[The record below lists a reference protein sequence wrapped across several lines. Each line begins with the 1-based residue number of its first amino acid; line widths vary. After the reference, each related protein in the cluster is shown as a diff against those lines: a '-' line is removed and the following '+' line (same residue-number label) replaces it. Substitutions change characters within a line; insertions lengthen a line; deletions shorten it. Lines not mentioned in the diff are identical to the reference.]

1 MKHVV
6 VVSSDDILVNG
17 VVDTVKKDFKEC
29 IISRYKLVHDFFK
42 ELNRLVPP
50 VDIVVSD
57 SSLQDMDGIAF
68 CKEFHH
74 KNISIPSI
82 ILLEPGMENRVHDV
96 LDCGAN
102 DFIIKTHNKEYLQFL
117 AVLLSK
123 VVTDFN
129 NNIRRQQAELALKES
144 EEKFQKAFMLSPH
157 AIIISSFEEGRII
170 EINQNALKL
179 FDLVR
184 EELVG
189 NTFERLA
196 VIKPE
201 ILNALRKLYNDQG
214 YFENIRIE
222 VINKNCEERICLIS
236 GQLIT
241 LGGEKCVIQ
250 AITDITERNRIEE
263 ELLKSRNLESIGI
276 LAGGIARDFNNYLTS
291 IMGNISIAKL
301 SLHDTAKIHKSL
313 NRAEEISIKAS
324 ELAGKL
330 LTFSEGG
337 APIAHKVSLRTILKG
352 IIDASASHSTISIHY
367 IKNNSLWNMMG
378 DESQLHQLF
387 NCIISN
393 AIEAMPNGGHIYIDT
408 TNSVLPFDNEFNLS
422 QGNYVMSTIRDTGNG
437 IAERDLDRIFDPFFS
452 TKNSVISEG
461 VGLGLTICRSIVKKH
476 NGHIYIDSQ
485 FGKGTKVTIFIPAF
499 DEEESN

>member
-1 MKHVV
+1 M
-6 VVSSDDILVNG
+6 LVNE
-17 VVDTVKKDFKEC
+17 VESSVKIDFKEC
-29 IISRYKLVHDFFK
+29 IVSQYKLVHHFFK
-42 ELNRLVPP
+42 DLNQLEPP
-50 VDIVVSD
+50 IDIVISD
-57 SSLQDMDGIAF
+57 FSLQDMDGIAF
-68 CKEFHH
+68 CKEFHYR
-74 KNISIPSI
+74 NIPIPCV
-82 ILLEPGMENRVHDV
+82 ILLEPGMENRVHEV

-123 VVTDFN
+123 VVTDYN
-129 NNIRRQQAELALKES
+129 NNLRRQKAELALKES

-170 EINQNALKL
+170 EINQNAMKL
-179 FDLVR
+179 FDLDR

-189 NTFERLA
+189 NTFERLG

-201 ILNALRKLYNDQG
+201 IRNTLRNLYIDQG

-222 VINKNCEERICLIS
+222 ITNRNGEERIFLIS

-241 LGGEKCVIQ
+241 LGGEKCAIQ
-250 AITDITERNRIEE
+250 AITDITERSRIEE

-337 APIAHKVSLRTILKG
+337 APFAHKVSLKNILKG
-352 IIDASASHSTISIHY
+352 IIDASAFYSTITFHY

-393 AIEAMPNGGHIYIDT
+393 AIEAMPDGGHVYIDT
-408 TNSVLPFDNEFNLS
+408 TNSVLPADNEFNLS
-422 QGNYVMSTIRDTGNG
+422 QGNYIITTIRDTGKG
-437 IAERDLDRIFDPFFS
+437 IPERDLDRIFDPFFS
-452 TKNSVISEG
+452 TKNSVLSEG

-476 NGHIYIDSQ
+476 NGQIYIDSQ
-485 FGKGTKVTIFIPAF
+485 VGKGTLVSIYIPAF
-499 DEEESN
+499 DEEEPN